1 MTTNAKTL
9 TSSDRL
15 MYRLVLQAETDF
27 NDDRR
32 SEKRF
37 PFFRPVTVQVDGR
50 SISAFSRDISA
61 SGIGLMHNMELP
73 LNDVVIIVDGH
84 RQGLQAR
91 IVRCESLGQGWY
103 ISGCK
108 IVATGAECDSLPTS

>member
-1 MTTNAKTL
+1 MTTKTKQN

-32 SEKRF
+32 SERRF
-37 PFFRPVTVQVDGR
+37 PFFRHVSVQVDAQ
-50 SISAFSRDISA
+50 SFTAFSRDISA
-61 SGIGLMHNMELP
+61 SGIGLLHSMELP
-73 LNDVVIIVDGH
+73 LKDVVIIVDGH
-84 RQGLQAR
+84 RQGLLAR
-91 IVRCESLGQGWY
+91 VVRCESFGEGWY

-108 IVATGAECDSLPTS
+108 IVSAGV

>member
-1 MTTNAKTL
+1 MTTNEETR

-37 PFFRPVTVQVDGR
+37 PFFRPVTVQVDGQ
-50 SISAFSRDISA
+50 SFSAFSRDISA
-61 SGIGLMHNMELP
+61 SGIGLLHNMELP
-73 LNDVVIIVDGH
+73 LKDVVIIVDGH
-84 RQGLQAR
+84 RQGLRAR
-91 IVRCESLGQGWY
+91 VVRCESLGEGWY

-108 IVATGAECDSLPTS
+108 IVSAGA